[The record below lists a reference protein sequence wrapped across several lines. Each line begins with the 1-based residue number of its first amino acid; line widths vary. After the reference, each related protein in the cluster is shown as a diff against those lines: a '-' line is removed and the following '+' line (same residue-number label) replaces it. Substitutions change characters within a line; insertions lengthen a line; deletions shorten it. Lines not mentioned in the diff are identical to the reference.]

1 MFLRNISMLKGIA
14 NAVRRHVAWV
24 LLIAPALALAQAVPP
39 SVMKAEF
46 VPGQSVRYEFEGI
59 VQISTENAPNVK
71 LTAPTDC
78 SYHLQSV
85 LRFDFGALSP
95 GGALAGVVHF
105 QGVRSTPPE
114 CAGSGNGQELSNILH
129 ELEANGT
136 EFEIH
141 PAGDV
146 SLKRPTSSREPE
158 IVNVLLKAA
167 WDLLQPRLS
176 EGPLAPGSAWVAS
189 RRYLYW
195 PDTFVEEMEVAA
207 SSMQYARDVA
217 ISGNPY
223 ALLQYK
229 QVFSPADMPAYVD
242 ARSRAR
248 DFTGTTFV
256 TGRSNISLLWDP
268 SARRVV
274 YAHRQRSVDNRLMLK
289 YDSNQPLPV
298 ARVAIEEQSTV
309 RWLPEKNPESWLAD
323 LHRYES
329 SAGEITSSTSQQQEV
344 QNPLVALAA
353 ASRKKENAETAEHR
367 ELSDLLD
374 RTPKGFERWQKDY
387 CSGLYCFELSIAVPA
402 GTRVADSTES
412 TVLLLGSLTD
422 RTITVAVGP
431 MLDQQASGLDD
442 EDLLRQQTSRFV
454 ANNLWFAAGAGQPIN
469 FSIENLN
476 DRSAGVSDFTSKAR
490 DLTPIRG
497 RLAMV
502 IAPYRRLAPV
512 ACSYA
517 EAQRSESDAI
527 CQSVT
532 DSVVIR

>member
-1 MFLRNISMLKGIA
+1 MLKAIVNTG
-14 NAVRRHVAWV
+14 RQLVACI
-24 LLIAPALALAQAVPP
+24 LLLTPALALAQSAPP
-39 SVMKAEF
+39 SVIKAEF
-46 VPGQSVRYEFEGI
+46 LPGQSVRYEFEGI
-59 VQISTENAPNVK
+59 VQISTENAPDVK
-71 LTAPTDC
+71 LSTPTDC

-85 LRFDFGALSP
+85 LRFDFGPSSP
-95 GGALAGVVHF
+95 GGALPGVVHF
-105 QGVRSTPPE
+105 QGVRATPPE
-114 CAGSGNGQELSNILH
+114 CSGAAKGQELSNILR

-176 EGPLAPGSAWVAS
+176 EGPRAAGSPWVAS

-217 ISGNPY
+217 VAGKPY
-223 ALLQYK
+223 SLLQYK

-256 TGRSNISLLWDP
+256 TGRSNISLLWDR
-268 SARRVV
+268 SAQRVV

-289 YDSNQPLPV
+289 YESSQPALPV
-298 ARVAIEEQSTV
+298 ARVAIEEESTV
-309 RWLPEKNPESWLAD
+309 RWLPEENSESWLAD
-323 LHRYES
+323 LHRFES
-329 SAGEITSSTSQQQEV
+329 SAGEITPSTPQSPQTE
-344 QNPLVALAA
+344 NPLVALAA
-353 ASRKKENAETAEHR
+353 ASRKKETAETAEHR

-402 GTRVADSTES
+402 GTTVADSTES
-412 TVLLLGSLTD
+412 TVLLLGGPTGH
-422 RTITVAVGP
+422 TITVAVGP
-431 MLDQQASGLDD
+431 MLDQQASGLAD

-469 FSIENLN
+469 FSIENLS
-476 DRSAGVSDFTSKAR
+476 DRPAGVSDFTSKAR

-517 EAQRSESDAI
+517 EAQRQESDAI

-532 DSVVIR
+532 ESVVIR

>member
-1 MFLRNISMLKGIA
+1 MLKAIA
-14 NAVRRHVAWV
+14 NTGRHVAWI
-24 LLIAPALALAQAVPP
+24 LLITPAPALAQAVPP
-39 SVMKAEF
+39 SVIKAEF
-46 VPGQSVRYEFEGI
+46 LPGQSVRYEFEGI

-71 LTAPTDC
+71 LSTPTDC
-78 SYHLQSV
+78 AYHLQSV
-85 LRFDFGALSP
+85 LKFDFGPLSP
-95 GGALAGVVHF
+95 GGALAGVLHF
-105 QGVRSTPPE
+105 QGVRATPPE
-114 CAGSGNGQELSNILH
+114 CAGAAKGQELSNILR

-158 IVNVLLKAA
+158 IVSVLLKAA

-176 EGPLAPGSAWVAS
+176 EGPLAPGSPWVAS

-207 SSMQYARDVA
+207 SSMRYARDVVV
-217 ISGNPY
+217 SGNPD

-256 TGRSNISLLWDP
+256 TGRSNISLLWDR
-268 SARRVV
+268 SAQRVV
-274 YAHRQRSVDNRLMLK
+274 YAHRQRSIDNRLMMK
-289 YDSNQPLPV
+289 YESSQPSLPV
-298 ARVAIEEQSTV
+298 VRVAIEEESTV
-309 RWLPEKNPESWLAD
+309 RWLPGENPESWLAD
-323 LHRYES
+323 LHRFES
-329 SAGEITSSTSQQQEV
+329 SAGEIMPGASQQPGAE
-344 QNPLVALAA
+344 NPLVALAT
-353 ASRKKENAETAEHR
+353 ASRKKENAENR

-374 RTPKGFERWQKDY
+374 RTPKGFERWQKTY
-387 CSGLYCFELSIAVPA
+387 CSGLYCFELSIAVPQ

-412 TVLLLGSLTD
+412 TVLLLGGTTD

-431 MLDQQASGLDD
+431 MLDQQVSGLAD
-442 EDLLRQQTSRFV
+442 EDLLRQQTARFV
-454 ANNLWFAAGAGQPIN
+454 ANNLWFAAGVGQPIN

-476 DRSAGVSDFTSKAR
+476 DRPAGMSDFTSKAR

-512 ACSYA
+512 ACSYV
-517 EAQRSESDAI
+517 ETQRQESDTI
-527 CQSVT
+527 CQTVAE
-532 DSVVIR
+532 SVVIR

>member
-1 MFLRNISMLKGIA
+1 MLKAIA
-14 NAVRRHVAWV
+14 NPARLHAAWI
-24 LLIAPALALAQAVPP
+24 LLMAPALALAQAVPP

-59 VQISTENAPNVK
+59 VQISTENDPNVK
-71 LTAPTDC
+71 LSTPTDC

-85 LRFDFGALSP
+85 LRFDFGPLSP

-105 QGVRSTPPE
+105 QGVRSTSPE
-114 CAGSGNGQELSNILH
+114 CAGPGKGPELANILQ
-129 ELEANGT
+129 ELEADGT

-158 IVNVLLKAA
+158 IVSVLLKAA
-167 WDLLQPRLS
+167 WDLLQPGPT
-176 EGPLAPGSAWVAS
+176 EGQLAPGSPWVAT

-207 SSMQYARDVA
+207 SSMQYAHDVA
-217 ISGNPY
+217 IAGSPY

-256 TGRSNISLLWDP
+256 TGRSNISLLWDR
-268 SARRVV
+268 SAQRVV
-274 YAHRQRSVDNRLMLK
+274 YAHRRRSIDNRLMLK
-289 YDSNQPLPV
+289 YESSQPSLPV
-298 ARVAIEEQSTV
+298 ARVAVEEESTV
-309 RWLPEKNPESWLAD
+309 RWLPERNSDAWLAD
-323 LHRYES
+323 LHRFES
-329 SAGEITSSTSQQQEV
+329 SAGEITPSPSQPSGTE
-344 QNPLVALAA
+344 NPLVALAA
-353 ASRKKENAETAEHR
+353 ASRKKESAEIAEHR

-374 RTPKGFERWQKDY
+374 RTPKGFERWQKNY
-387 CSGLYCFELSIAVPA
+387 CSGLYCFELSIAVPS

-412 TVLLLGSLTD
+412 TVLLLGGPAE
-422 RTITVAVGP
+422 RTIAVAVGP
-431 MLDQQASGLDD
+431 MLDQQVSGLAD

-454 ANNLWFAAGAGQPIN
+454 ANNLWFAAGVGQPIN

-476 DRSAGVSDFTSKAR
+476 DRPAGVSDFTSKAR

-517 EAQRSESDAI
+517 EADQQELDAI

-532 DSVVIR
+532 ESVVLR